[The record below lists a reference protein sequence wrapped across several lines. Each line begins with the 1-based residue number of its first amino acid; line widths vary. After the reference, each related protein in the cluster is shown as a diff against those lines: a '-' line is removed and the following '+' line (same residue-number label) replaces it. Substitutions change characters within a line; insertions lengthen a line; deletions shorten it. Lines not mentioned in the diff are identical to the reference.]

1 MNKPAFSAALLM
13 LAGCAVGPDYQA
25 PADPA
30 QQGYDLADV
39 PAQEKAGV
47 AGPTL
52 IAGPVPADWW
62 KLLGNPALDRT
73 EEQALAGNAT
83 LSAAK
88 ASLRQAEQVVI
99 EAKAAWYPQA
109 DLSAG
114 VQRNGSGGF
123 TAAGGGTSSDFFSI
137 GPSFSYMADLFGAT
151 ARAVEQSQSQADSQR
166 WQVEAARLTLV
177 GGVATEAL
185 AIASA
190 RLQIATAE
198 EILASDRKNLAMVQ
212 KQFEVGKA
220 ARADVLTA
228 QSQLV
233 GDQTQI
239 ASLRQQLSVARHA
252 LAVLM
257 SRTPADWTPP
267 DFEIVDGEVGR
278 RPIGRCPAHQH
289 RQGMAGDAQLLAQGG
304 DLGLVADQLALRG
317 QHVGAGRLA
326 DLELL
331 LHHRQVLAVAGQDL
345 LGGGDLQAGR
355 RYCKRFGRNAADQ
368 GEASRLDLPAL
379 GIGLGLAL
387 LDGARGGAEQVG
399 HIAEARSDREEIRTG
414 AAAGR
419 GEAARAVT
427 LHAGGQI
434 GLRIPGGLGLD
445 HHLLGLAQTGLGG
458 GQSGVAGQGLL
469 LGAVEGGIAEQF
481 PPIGRHRSGDQ
492 RGARDA
498 GLFLGGNVGE
508 VIALLRRIGGSLIVG
523 PDSAAGKHQQSGRES
538 ELIHSAARRWD

>member
-1 MNKPAFSAALLM
+1 MNKLLLSSALLM

-30 QQGYDLADV
+30 QKGYDLAEL
-39 PAQEKAGV
+39 PAQEKAGI

-52 IAGPVPADWW
+52 ISGPVPADWW

-73 EEQALAGNAT
+73 EEQALADNAT

-88 ASLRQAEQVVI
+88 ASLRQAEQVVV

-177 GGVATEAL
+177 GGVAAEAL

-198 EILASDRKNLAMVQ
+198 EILASDRKNLTMVQ

-220 ARADVLTA
+220 ARTDILTA

-267 DFEIVDGEVGR
+267 DFAIDDFTLPATLPVSVPSELVHKRPDIAAAEAQLHAASAAIGVAAAQQYPQITLSAAVTQQSEIVGTIFNPSNNLWNVGASLTQ
-278 RPIGRCPAHQH
+278 PLFHGGALEAQ
-289 RQGMAGDAQLLAQGG
+289 RQAAIEAYQAQLDTYRQTVIAAFGQVADSLRALEHDAELLADAQTSLDISASS
-304 DLGLVADQLALRG
+304 LALQRSSY
-317 QHVGAGRLA
+317 QVGKTSLLQLLTAERAFAQAKQSLA
-326 DLELL
+326 TAKAQKLTDVVEFY
-331 LHHRQVLAVAGQDL
+331 V
-345 LGGGDLQAGR
+345 
-355 RYCKRFGRNAADQ
+355 
-368 GEASRLDLPAL
+368 AL
-379 GIGLGLAL
+379 G
-387 LDGARGGAEQVG
+387 
-399 HIAEARSDREEIRTG
+399 
-414 AAAGR
+414 
-419 GEAARAVT
+419 VT
-427 LHAGGQI
+427 Q
-434 GLRIPGGLGLD
+434 
-445 HHLLGLAQTGLGG
+445 
-458 GQSGVAGQGLL
+458 
-469 LGAVEGGIAEQF
+469 
-481 PPIGRHRSGDQ
+481 
-492 RGARDA
+492 
-498 GLFLGGNVGE
+498 
-508 VIALLRRIGGSLIVG
+508 
-523 PDSAAGKHQQSGRES
+523 
-538 ELIHSAARRWD
+538 